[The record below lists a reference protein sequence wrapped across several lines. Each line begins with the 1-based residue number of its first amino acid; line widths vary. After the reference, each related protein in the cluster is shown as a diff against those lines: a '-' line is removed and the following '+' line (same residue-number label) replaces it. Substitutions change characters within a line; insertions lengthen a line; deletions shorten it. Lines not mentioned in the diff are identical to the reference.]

1 MTANLTELERKCLSQ
16 NATELRR
23 VAKIMSNLQANYYR
37 QTEQGLKVFIDRE
50 YINDTALELQ
60 VRLEEV
66 VCNMKSLRT
75 VLNQP
80 LKSK

>member
-1 MTANLTELERKCLSQ
+1 MTELERKCLKQ

-23 VAKIMSNLQANYYR
+23 VAKIMSNLQADYYR
-37 QTEQGLKVFIDRE
+37 QTEQGLSVSIDRE
-50 YINDTALELQ
+50 YVNHKVLELQ

-66 VCNMKSLRT
+66 VCNMKSLSI